1 MKYVLF
7 FLYALGLGYSIQS
20 IGLRWLGWIW
30 ILRGR
35 CDHMKRCDG
44 GCAIATATIRHA
56 TVLSKIDVHRCTA

>member
-30 ILRGR
+30 IYEVGV
-35 CDHMKRCDG
+35 
-44 GCAIATATIRHA
+44 II
-56 TVLSKIDVHRCTA
+56 

>member
-1 MKYVLF
+1 MKCPVF
-7 FLYALGLGYSIQS
+7 SCMLGLGYSIQS

-44 GCAIATATIRHA
+44 GCAIATATIRHG
-56 TVLSKIDVHRCTA
+56 VQIDVDVDTY